1 MLSGTVRAGLGLS
14 AATVPLATLGFTPRR
29 RPLCWVVDTVRLRE
43 SSCSILLRS
52 ACYWHEPHTRE
63 ETHML
68 REKMP
73 ERFVSFAQG
82 TDHIHPKRKK
92 KKKNYTNT
100 YLVAESSLRKFLSA
114 RGAGVTG

>member
-1 MLSGTVRAGLGLS
+1 
-14 AATVPLATLGFTPRR
+14 
-29 RPLCWVVDTVRLRE
+29 
-43 SSCSILLRS
+43 
-52 ACYWHEPHTRE
+52 
-63 ETHML
+63 ML

-114 RGAGVTG
+114 CGAGVTG